1 MANQGSGYKEKCG
14 ILGYQI
20 GGLDPRRETPWE
32 WGRNAATQ
40 TQDSPRTTMEVVLGH
55 HPILI

>member
-1 MANQGSGYKEKCG
+1 MQYKEKCG

-32 WGRNAATQ
+32 WGRNAATL
-40 TQDSPRTTMEVVLGH
+40 TRDSPRTTMEVVLGH